1 MVKGASMKHDLHNK
15 KQLLTRSDILE
26 VYGIKENLYQSLVNS
41 KAFTTIKIRN
51 SNYHPIDEVDK
62 AINELN
68 ERKKLRV
75 TYYTGSR
82 KQ

>member
-1 MVKGASMKHDLHNK
+1 MVKDTGMKHDLHNK

-26 VYGIKENLYQSLVNS
+26 VYGIKENLYQSLANS
-41 KAFTTIKIRN
+41 KAFTTIRIGKL
-51 SNYHPIDEVDK
+51 NYNPIDEVDK
-62 AINELN
+62 AINDLN

-82 KQ
+82 RQ

>member
-1 MVKGASMKHDLHNK
+1 MVKDTGMKHDLHNK

-41 KAFTTIKIRN
+41 KAFTTIRIGKL
-51 SNYHPIDEVDK
+51 NYHPIDEVDK
-62 AINELN
+62 AINDLN

-82 KQ
+82 RQ

>member
-1 MVKGASMKHDLHNK
+1 MKHDFHNK

-26 VYGIKENLYQSLVNS
+26 VYDIKEHLYQSMVNN
-41 KAFTTIKIRN
+41 KVFTTIKIGKN
-51 SNYHPIDEVDK
+51 NYHPIDEVDK

-82 KQ
+82 RQW

>member
-1 MVKGASMKHDLHNK
+1 MKHDFHNK

-26 VYGIKENLYQSLVNS
+26 VYGIKENLYQSMVNN
-41 KAFTTIKIRN
+41 KVFTTIKIGKN
-51 SNYHPIDEVDK
+51 NYHPIDEVDK

-82 KQ
+82 RQ

>member
-1 MVKGASMKHDLHNK
+1 MKHDINNK
-15 KQLLTRSDILE
+15 KQLITRTDIMST
-26 VYGIKENLYQSLVNS
+26 YGIKEHLYQSMVNN
-41 KAFTTIKIRN
+41 KVFTTIKIGKN
-51 SNYHPIDEVDK
+51 NYHPIDEVNR

-82 KQ
+82 RQ

>member
-1 MVKGASMKHDLHNK
+1 MVKDTGMKHDLHNK

-26 VYGIKENLYQSLVNS
+26 VYGIKKHLYQSMVNN
-41 KAFTTIKIRN
+41 KVFTTIKIGKN
-51 SNYHPIDEVDK
+51 NYHPIDEVDK

-68 ERKKLRV
+68 ERIKLRV

-82 KQ
+82 RQ

>member
-1 MVKGASMKHDLHNK
+1 MKHDFHNK

-26 VYGIKENLYQSLVNS
+26 VYDIKEHLYQSMVNN
-41 KAFTTIKIRN
+41 KVFTTIKIGKN
-51 SNYHPIDEVDK
+51 NYHPIDEVDK

-82 KQ
+82 RQ

>member
-1 MVKGASMKHDLHNK
+1 MDNNRPMKHDLNNK
-15 KQLLTRSDILE
+15 KKLLTRSDILE
-26 VYGIKENLYQSLVNS
+26 TYGIKNHLYQSMVNN
-41 KAFTTIKIRN
+41 KVFTTIKIGKN
-51 SNYHPIDEVDK
+51 NYHPIDEVDK

-82 KQ
+82 RQ

>member
-1 MVKGASMKHDLHNK
+1 MKHDLNNK
-15 KQLLTRSDILE
+15 KKLLTRTDIIE
-26 VYGIKENLYQSLVNS
+26 IYGIKKNLYQSLVNS
-41 KAFTTIKIRN
+41 QAFTTIKIGKN
-51 SNYHPIDEVDK
+51 NYHPIDEVDK

-82 KQ
+82 RQ

>member
-1 MVKGASMKHDLHNK
+1 MVKDTGMKHDLNNK
-15 KQLLTRSDILE
+15 KKLLTRSDIIE
-26 VYGIKENLYQSLVNS
+26 TYGIKENLYQSLVNS
-41 KAFTTIKIRN
+41 KAFTTIRIGKL
-51 SNYHPIDEVDK
+51 NYHPIDEVDR

-82 KQ
+82 RQ

>member
-1 MVKGASMKHDLHNK
+1 MVKDTGMKHDLNNK

-26 VYGIKENLYQSLVNS
+26 VYGIKKHLYQSMVNN
-41 KAFTTIKIRN
+41 KVFTTIKIGKN
-51 SNYHPIDEVDK
+51 NYHPIDEVDK

-82 KQ
+82 RQ

>member
-1 MVKGASMKHDLHNK
+1 MKHDFHNK
-15 KQLLTRSDILE
+15 KQLLTRLNILE
-26 VYGIKENLYQSLVNS
+26 VYGIKENLYQSMVNN
-41 KAFTTIKIRN
+41 KVFTTIKIGKN
-51 SNYHPIDEVDK
+51 NYHPIDEVDK

-82 KQ
+82 RQ

>member
-1 MVKGASMKHDLHNK
+1 MVKDTGMKHDLNNK

-26 VYGIKENLYQSLVNS
+26 VYGIKKHLYQSMVNN
-41 KAFTTIKIRN
+41 KVFTTIKIGKN
-51 SNYHPIDEVDK
+51 NYHPIDEVDK

-68 ERKKLRV
+68 ERIKLRV

-82 KQ
+82 RQ